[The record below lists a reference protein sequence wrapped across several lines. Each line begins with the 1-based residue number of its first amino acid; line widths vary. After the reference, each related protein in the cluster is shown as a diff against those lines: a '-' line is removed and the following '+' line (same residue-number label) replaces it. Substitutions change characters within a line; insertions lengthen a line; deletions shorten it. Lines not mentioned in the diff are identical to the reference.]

1 MSLLPFV
8 KLCLREDESILPAKQ
23 TPPWPKAFFIK
34 FSVGRFVNVYHS
46 EGLIQYPAGEIANF
60 CLCFEPVEV
69 GSLYNTFYH
78 PMEEFISRDGAAKF
92 FSGML
97 AFFDVKESVDQSIF
111 DNFFSKTRSMAD
123 DARAHDRK
131 IVPVAVEVII
141 DLWEEFHPGTFE
153 FSIPNY
159 VDEIMGKGSENGV
172 SYSSLQSFGKMNPG
186 CKNST
191 TSKFQPETPPVLNN
205 YQSITNPIL
214 TLKDTVSPVSLG
226 KKFSKHNSPLG
237 STSNPAARHSITI
250 DRTGNQDLA

>member
-8 KLCLREDESILPAKQ
+8 KLCLREDESILPTKQ

-172 SYSSLQSFGKMNPG
+172 SYSSLQ
-186 CKNST
+186 
-191 TSKFQPETPPVLNN
+191 VLKRLKLDSGPREQCPICFEILDDEQEALQLPCSHL
-205 YQSITNPIL
+205 YHFHCIL
-214 TLKDTVSPVSLG
+214 TW
-226 KKFSKHNSPLG
+226 FRNNSSCPLC
-237 STSNPAARHSITI
+237 RYLIE
-250 DRTGNQDLA
+250 